1 MGDENIIANVIM
13 DFFVIVIIFIYSFI
27 IKLDSGNN
35 SSSGKNNSSGNN
47 NSSGKNNSS
56 GNNSSSN
63 LSIFEKEY
71 TDILKNI
78 IKLFKTEA
86 NIFSPFL
93 FSYLTFFFYISTIS
107 KKYNIYEYLF
117 ICLFIILI
125 PILLVGLILFIT
137 GFFSYIN
144 SAVLD
149 EVSNNIYIYIH
160 CIVLFLTI
168 YSLSYPINNI
178 LNNNNKFTKDLLIIM
193 IILLFVSC
201 FSIFI
206 IFMHENINIL
216 SMFHR
221 NNEIFQK
228 KKIFGIEMP
237 IYLILYLLIIIG
249 LYTASILV
257 PREIIIY
264 ATTLMTLVSF
274 LIYIFQKSNA

>member
-1 MGDENIIANVIM
+1 MGNENNFANVSM
-13 DFFVIVIIFIYSFI
+13 DLIVIVIIFIYSFM

-47 NSSGKNNSS
+47 SHG
-56 GNNSSSN
+56 G
-63 LSIFEKEY
+63 LSDFEKEY
-71 TDILKNI
+71 TKILKNI
-78 IKLFKTEA
+78 INLFKTEA

-107 KKYNIYEYLF
+107 KKYNISEYLF

-144 SAVLD
+144 SIVLD

-168 YSLSYPINNI
+168 YSLSYPINNL

-221 NNEIFQK
+221 NNEIFQIK
-228 KKIFGIEMP
+228 EIFGIKMR

>member
-168 YSLSYPINNI
+168 YSLSYPINNL

>member
-168 YSLSYPINNI
+168 YSLSYPINNL

-228 KKIFGIEMP
+228 KKNFWYRNANISYSVFINYNWF
-237 IYLILYLLIIIG
+237 IYSQYFSAKRNNYLRYDINDISFFSYLYI
-249 LYTASILV
+249 S
-257 PREIIIY
+257 
-264 ATTLMTLVSF
+264 
-274 LIYIFQKSNA
+274 KK

>member
-1 MGDENIIANVIM
+1 MKILLLMLLWI
-13 DFFVIVIIFIYSFI
+13 FFVIVIIFIYSFI

-168 YSLSYPINNI
+168 YSLSYPINNL

>member
-35 SSSGKNNSSGNN
+35 S
-47 NSSGKNNSS
+47 SSGKNNSS

-149 EVSNNIYIYIH
+149 EVSNNIYKE
-160 CIVLFLTI
+160 LTKKYKI
-168 YSLSYPINNI
+168 YSSLFKENQDKIKLSELERKNQIYLMHLITEKSILNINNRTF
-178 LNNNNKFTKDLLIIM
+178 LDYNG
-193 IILLFVSC
+193 
-201 FSIFI
+201 SI
-206 IFMHENINIL
+206 
-216 SMFHR
+216 
-221 NNEIFQK
+221 EIFLCH
-228 KKIFGIEMP
+228 I
-237 IYLILYLLIIIG
+237 
-249 LYTASILV
+249 
-257 PREIIIY
+257 
-264 ATTLMTLVSF
+264 
-274 LIYIFQKSNA
+274 

>member
-93 FSYLTFFFYISTIS
+93 FSYLTFFFIFQPSL
-107 KKYNIYEYLF
+107 KNIIYTNIFLFVYLLFLYLF
-117 ICLFIILI
+117 
-125 PILLVGLILFIT
+125 
-137 GFFSYIN
+137 
-144 SAVLD
+144 
-149 EVSNNIYIYIH
+149 
-160 CIVLFLTI
+160 
-168 YSLSYPINNI
+168 YS
-178 LNNNNKFTKDLLIIM
+178 
-193 IILLFVSC
+193 
-201 FSIFI
+201 
-206 IFMHENINIL
+206 
-216 SMFHR
+216 
-221 NNEIFQK
+221 
-228 KKIFGIEMP
+228 
-237 IYLILYLLIIIG
+237 
-249 LYTASILV
+249 
-257 PREIIIY
+257 
-264 ATTLMTLVSF
+264 
-274 LIYIFQKSNA
+274 

>member
-13 DFFVIVIIFIYSFI
+13 DFFVIVIIFIYIFI

-35 SSSGKNNSSGNN
+35 S
-47 NSSGKNNSS
+47 SSGKNNSS

-168 YSLSYPINNI
+168 YSLSYPINNL